1 MLFLEKKNG
10 SIVCVGNWAQA
21 LHFIE
26 QQISTCTVVATSV
39 PSSLS
44 PDQSVLHPVLSLAYQ
59 CSKKCP
65 LLVVFKSNQDPNWGF
80 FDLSNLPVGETL
92 QKCPSPQGGNI
103 CSAQKLAQEKAWEF
117 ALMFCPSYFLFFW
130 GKEGNTCVMTQ
141 TLELLCA
148 MRCPP
153 NAAVLLGTGDGVE
166 FFFPHSLLQ
175 KVWVTRCH
183 TISARGARGRGYAE
197 EQDVLILVRS
207 LFIVSMIGLNE
218 EGRNWPGWQ
227 SRLIR
232 HFLSAPYPS
241 KTSG

>member
-65 LLVVFKSNQDPNWGF
+65 LLVVFKSNQDPNWSF

-117 ALMFCPSYFLFFW
+117 ALMFCPSYFYVFGGKKEIHVWWHRPWSSSVPWGVHPTPLSCWEQVTGLSFSFPTPCCRKFESRDVTRSLPVGHVGEATQRNRMFW
-130 GKEGNTCVMTQ
+130 SS
-141 TLELLCA
+141 
-148 MRCPP
+148 
-153 NAAVLLGTGDGVE
+153 LGR
-166 FFFPHSLLQ
+166 SLLFQ
-175 KVWVTRCH
+175 WL
-183 TISARGARGRGYAE
+183 G
-197 EQDVLILVRS
+197 
-207 LFIVSMIGLNE
+207 
-218 EGRNWPGWQ
+218 
-227 SRLIR
+227 
-232 HFLSAPYPS
+232 
-241 KTSG
+241 